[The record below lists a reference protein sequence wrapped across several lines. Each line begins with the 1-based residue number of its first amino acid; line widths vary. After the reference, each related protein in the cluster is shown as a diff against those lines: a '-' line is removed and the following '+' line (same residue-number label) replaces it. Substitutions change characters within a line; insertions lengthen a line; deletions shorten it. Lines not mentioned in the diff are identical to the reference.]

1 MATVS
6 PAENTATAGGNG
18 KVGGTP
24 GGAPPPAAS
33 ATGLPSPGSRYGVRG
48 MVASASPAAAA
59 AGMQILLKGGNAF
72 DAAIA
77 TAMVEGLTLPMMCG
91 LGGDMFCVLY
101 DARSRRVVGINGSG
115 AAPRKIT
122 RDYYASRGHTTMPRF
137 GIQSFS
143 VPGAPQAY
151 WTLHQ
156 QFGSLPWA
164 DLLAPAIVCAEEGVP
179 VTDRLARTY
188 VNAKARLG
196 QTPAGLAEFYPDGE
210 TPAAGTALRRPAYAR
225 TLRILAEQGAAT
237 FYQGEIAAE
246 IVRFAREHGSLYELE
261 DFVAHE
267 TEVYEPIS
275 TTYRG
280 VTVYETRPVSQ
291 GMLVLEMLN
300 ILEGFDVAASGWC
313 TADTIHLMVETKKL
327 AFADRLRYAGDRR
340 FVKAPFDEV
349 ISKPFAELRRKALD
363 LRRAAAQV
371 PGALP
376 EDVHGDTSSFC
387 VADGQ
392 GNAVSFIHSLS
403 AGFGSGMVAGQ
414 TGVVL
419 NNRVGRGFMLAAGHP
434 NVIAGGKKTMHTL
447 NAYLL
452 MKDGALY
459 GVGNTPGG
467 DSQPQWNVQAISN
480 LVDFG
485 LGPQAAAEAPRWISL
500 PGTDEAVEPPP
511 FTIEIESR
519 VGPAVMD
526 DLAQRGHTV
535 VDVGPW
541 GNRSAVQLILRRP
554 DGVLVGGSDPR
565 VTAGGL
571 ALGF

>member
-1 MATVS
+1 MNDQS
-6 PAENTATAGGNG
+6 
-18 KVGGTP
+18 
-24 GGAPPPAAS
+24 
-33 ATGLPSPGSRYGVRG
+33 GLPSLGNRYGVRG

-59 AGMQILLKGGNAF
+59 AGMQILLAGGNAF

-101 DARSRRVVGINGSG
+101 DARSNKVVGMNGSG

-122 RDYYASRGHTTMPRF
+122 REYYTSRGHTTMPRS

-143 VPGAPQAY
+143 VPGAPHAY
-151 WTLHQ
+151 WTLHH

-164 DLLAPAIVCAEEGVP
+164 DLLAPAIACAEEGVP

-188 VNAKARLG
+188 ANSKTKLS
-196 QTPAGLAEFYPDGE
+196 QSPEGLASFFPNGE
-210 TPAAGTALRRPAYAR
+210 APAAGSKLPRPAYAR
-225 TLRILAEQGAAT
+225 TLRTLAEQGVGT
-237 FYQGEIAAE
+237 FYEGEIAAE
-246 IVRFAREHGSLYELE
+246 IVRYAREHGSLYELE
-261 DFVAHE
+261 DFAAHQ
-267 TEVYEPIS
+267 TDVYEPIS

-280 VTVYETRPVSQ
+280 LTVHETNPVSQ
-291 GMLVLEMLN
+291 GLLVLEMLN
-300 ILEGFDVAASGWC
+300 ILEGFDVAASGFC
-313 TADTIHLMVETKKL
+313 TADTIHLQVETKKL
-327 AFADRLRYAGDRR
+327 VFADRLRYAGDPR
-340 FVKAPFDEV
+340 FVKSPFDEI
-349 ISKPFAELRRKALD
+349 ISKPFAARRRQAID
-363 LRRAAAQV
+363 MSRAAPFVA
-371 PGALP
+371 GALP
-376 EDVHGDTSSFC
+376 EHVHGDTSGFC

-392 GNAVSFIHSLS
+392 GNAISFIHSLS
-403 AGFGSGMVAGQ
+403 AGFGSGMVAGS
-414 TGVVL
+414 TGVPL
-419 NNRVGRGFMLAAGHP
+419 NNRAGRGFMLEEGHP

-452 MKDGALY
+452 TKDGAFF

-485 LGPQAAAEAPRWISL
+485 LGPQEVAEAPRWISL
-500 PGTDEAVEPPP
+500 PGTDEYDETPP
-511 FTIEIESR
+511 FTIEIETR
-519 VGPAVMD
+519 VGQAVKD
-526 DLAQRGHTV
+526 ELTRRGHTV

-554 DGVLVGGSDPR
+554 DGTLVGGSDPR